1 MFVMRP
7 MKWRDGQAF
16 CQAIN
21 MDLAVLDT
29 DEKEDF
35 AASAGEAAAG
45 MYGHIFFSV
54 YGIHVA
60 NGTFSD
66 KCSLLMD
73 LYHQ

>member
-29 DEKEDF
+29 DEKVDF
-35 AASAGEAAAG
+35 AASAGKAAAG
-45 MYGHIFFSV
+45 MY
-54 YGIHVA
+54 
-60 NGTFSD
+60 D
-66 KCSLLMD
+66 LKKSLMA
-73 LYHQ
+73 